1 MLLCVQAVVLAKD
14 KEAAQPAKATAQE
27 SKAQQ
32 QKELLITNI
41 NNMRAQ
47 EIRVAVLQQ
56 LFNEEIAKLK
66 NLQESFCKQYKLDIE
81 KFRKGLYR
89 YDDVQGK
96 FVEVKETK
104 P

>member
-1 MLLCVQAVVLAKD
+1 MKKKHIGLD
-14 KEAAQPAKATAQE
+14 F
-27 SKAQQ
+27 SKMRIINWFCQ

-66 NLQESFCKQYKLDIE
+66 NLKESFCKQYKLDIE